1 MNENELII
9 ALLSVMEKDDVTK
22 RYFSSNIDWLE
33 DRKQRW
39 KDHYIRVGVIGVTSS
54 GKSTLLN
61 ALMGESLLPTAVRPS
76 SGILV
81 TCKKGTVNEANV
93 YFQNGNVERL
103 AGAELA
109 QMLETFA
116 DEKHN
121 GNNNKAV
128 RMVELQAAQFQLDS
142 VIELI
147 DSPGLDA
154 YGLEHHEMLTME
166 TLLPMIDICLFVV
179 TLKANSDESTYRIVK
194 AVRDHDKPLI
204 IVQNMLDSVEPK
216 QGRHGII
223 HKTRE
228 EVAME
233 HKNRLQNIIAQVEE
247 GLENKISIV
256 QVSAKQALMAKQ
268 FPTDKEKYKSSQ
280 FDQLIHSFQEEV
292 NRLRPD
298 ILKQRML
305 QLKRH
310 IAEIIY
316 DDDER
321 QIGLQQATLNLKK
334 QYERFAI
341 YERQEEKL
349 SLNYMETCELLAST
363 IQQVREKFNR
373 TIMDIG
379 KLGQKQVH
387 EANQQLQLL
396 KEHIDHVEQQLI
408 QISRSNDKQITKLNQ
423 QLNINENDYKNELLL
438 SNLRISTPSIVNK
451 KIVQETY
458 QAEKKGA
465 VNKVFR
471 WFGSKFGKNQWGYEQ
486 QERDIEVIDHMMLRR
501 QLLMTRNQVTQ
512 SFSSFRDQWMR
523 QMTVKLKKVE
533 QEIKRRKKILDS
545 DALSVEETQHI
556 QSVMYNLRTLLEREN
571 QLQKVKVSKR
581 EKAIQQSE
589 QKPIIQDHSIH
600 ESDDQKSATEKRTVI
615 PIDSATFTLYTLS
628 QQMIINSFSLAF
640 DFTQR
645 HTTAN
650 DVAFRI
656 SVIWGWDETSLIHF
670 CTRFLQRSIHADQL
684 ELFATNH
691 GLLNIVHDHH
701 HYIVVNETR
710 LTSHDEKRLFSLL
723 NEQPYM
729 IYMLVNTIQQGAA
742 IKQLKESLVY
752 TNPLTEQSVIHWVS
766 QSFTEFIEGNN
777 IEEGLQSLIEISK
790 EGPSGIQGL
799 YLLNDRNPIY
809 SLLLAEL
816 SLHKQ
821 RTIDVESQIQATLQR
836 TFAHLVREKSVWK
849 HCADLIRAYPK

>member
-103 AGAELA
+103 AGVELA

-121 GNNNKAV
+121 VNNNKAV
-128 RMVELQAAQFQLDS
+128 RMVELRAAQFQLDS

-233 HKNRLQNIIAQVEE
+233 HKNRLQNIISQIEL
-247 GLENKISIV
+247 GLDNKISIV

-268 FPTDKEKYKSSQ
+268 LPDDKEKYKSSQ
-280 FDQLIHSFQEEV
+280 FDHLIHSFQEEV
-292 NRLRPD
+292 NRLRPY

-310 IAEIIY
+310 IAELIY

-321 QIGLQQATLNLKK
+321 QIGLKQATLNLKK
-334 QYERFAI
+334 QYERFTI

-349 SLNYMETCELLAST
+349 SLDYLENCESLAST

-373 TIMDIG
+373 TIIDIG

-423 QLNINENDYKNELLL
+423 QLNINEDDYKKDLLL

-451 KIVQETY
+451 KIIQETY

-471 WFGSKFGKNQWGYEQ
+471 WVGGKFGKYQWGYEQ
-486 QERDIEVIDHMMLRR
+486 RERDIEVIDHTMLRR
-501 QLLMTRNQVTQ
+501 QLLLTRNQVTQ
-512 SFSSFRDQWMR
+512 SFSAFRDQWMR
-523 QMTVKLKKVE
+523 QMTVKLKKIE

-545 DALSVEETQHI
+545 DALSVEETKHI
-556 QSVMYNLRTLLEREN
+556 QSVMYNLRTILEREN
-571 QLQKVKVSKR
+571 QLQEVSKR

-589 QKPIIQDHSIH
+589 QKPILQDHSVH
-600 ESDDQKSATEKRTVI
+600 EWDHQKSVKEKRAVI

-645 HTTAN
+645 YTTAN
-650 DVAFRI
+650 DVAFRV

-670 CTRFLQRSIHADQL
+670 CTRFLQRYIPADKL

-691 GLLNIVHDHH
+691 GLLDIAHDHR
-701 HYIVVNETR
+701 HYIVVNENR
-710 LTSHDEKRLFSLL
+710 LTIHDKKRLFSLL

-729 IYMLVNTIQQGAA
+729 IYMLVNTIQKGAA
-742 IKQLKESLVY
+742 IKELKESLLY

-766 QSFTEFIEGNN
+766 QSFAEFIEGNN
-777 IEEGLQSLIEISK
+777 IEEGLQTLIDISK
-790 EGPSGIQGL
+790 EGTSGIQGL

-836 TFAHLVREKSVWK
+836 TFAHLIREKSVWK
-849 HCADLIRAYPK
+849 HCAELIRAYPK